1 MHKHSVGA
9 ALTIGRP
16 TPNNTVYILDD
27 SGLPVAIGETGIMW
41 AGGQGISRG
50 YIDLPDKT
58 AEKYR
63 LDPFA
68 RDG

>member
-9 ALTIGRP
+9 PLTIGRP

-27 SGLPVAIGETGIMW
+27 SGSPVAIGETGVMW

-68 RDG
+68 QDG